1 MQRDELRLDP
11 LTDEWTLFSDARA
24 LQPVWPSALAAHEPD
39 APDPFVAGLEQYAP
53 QTLYQANEPHG
64 DWRVRVVPNRAP
76 VLRVEGDPARHGD
89 GFYDRMDGVGAH
101 EVVVESHDSRAL
113 EELWNQ
119 QIERVITA
127 WSARIQDLMRDVRLR
142 TFSVVKAVG
151 RPAGAQV
158 PHALSQIVAMA
169 VIPARLKRK
178 LEITRAFYDVKK
190 RSIFADILAEE
201 VRVGKRIVYENH
213 GFCVFCPY
221 ASRAAFELAVYP
233 KRQTADFHAIAPEEI
248 VQLAD
253 ALKTALLKL
262 NRALDHPPYQ
272 LALITA
278 PTRTR
283 RSDQWVSIEQDF
295 RWHIEI
301 LPRLYPVGALEIAT
315 ASWVNGVWPE
325 VAAEYLRTISTQE

>member
-1 MQRDELRLDP
+1 MRLDP
-11 LTDEWTLFSDARA
+11 LTEEWTLFSDARA
-24 LQPVWPSALAAHEPD
+24 VQPASPSVLEGHEPT
-39 APDPFVAGLEQYAP
+39 AADPFLAGLEEYVLH
-53 QTLYQANEPHG
+53 TLYQGNDPHG

-76 VLRVEGDPARHGD
+76 VLRVEGDHSRHGD

-101 EVVVESHDSRAL
+101 EVVVESPDARAL
-113 EELWNQ
+113 EELEPVH
-119 QIERVITA
+119 IEQVIKA

-142 TFSVVKAVG
+142 TFSVVKAV
-151 RPAGAQV
+151 RKPAGALV

-178 LEITRAFYDVKK
+178 LEITRSFYNVKK

-221 ASRAAFELAVYP
+221 ASRAPFELAIYP
-233 KRQTADFHAIAPEEI
+233 KRQTADFHTIAPDEI

-262 NRALDHPPYQ
+262 NRALDHAPYQ
-272 LALITA
+272 LALTTA

-283 RSDQWVSIEQDF
+283 RPDQWFSLGQDF

-301 LPRLYPVGALEIAT
+301 LPRLYPASPLEIAT

-325 VAAEYLRTISTQE
+325 VAAEYLRAIPTQE